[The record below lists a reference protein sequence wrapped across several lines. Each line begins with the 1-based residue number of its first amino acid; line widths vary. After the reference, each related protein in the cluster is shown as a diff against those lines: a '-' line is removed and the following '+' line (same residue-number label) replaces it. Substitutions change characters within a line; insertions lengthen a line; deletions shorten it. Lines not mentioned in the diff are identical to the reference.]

1 MASIIMSAP
10 LVVPAVARHTATVI
24 FVHGLGDEGAGWI
37 DLAENWRRRS
47 KFSETKFIFPNA
59 PVIPITVVCCHAALR
74 YDATALTGRQNG
86 GMRMPGWY
94 DIVRRNGVRSASHT
108 TSTAD
113 NLPLDRL

>member
-1 MASIIMSAP
+1 MASIVMSAP

-59 PVIPITVVCCHAALR
+59 PVIPITVVG
-74 YDATALTGRQNG
+74 YDEAVQ
-86 GMRMPGWY
+86 
-94 DIVRRNGVRSASHT
+94 IEVSC
-108 TSTAD
+108 
-113 NLPLDRL
+113 

>member
-1 MASIIMSAP
+1 MASVIMSAP

-59 PVIPITVVCCHAALR
+59 PVIPITVVCCRPILGSV
-74 YDATALTGRQNG
+74 DATADFYVERWNAYAGL
-86 GMRMPGWY
+86 
-94 DIVRRNGVRSASHT
+94 V
-108 TSTAD
+108 
-113 NLPLDRL
+113 

>member
-1 MASIIMSAP
+1 MNPFRSLIIMASIIMSAP

-59 PVIPITVVCCHAALR
+59 PVIPITVVG
-74 YDATALTGRQNG
+74 YDQVEPT
-86 GMRMPGWY
+86 
-94 DIVRRNGVRSASHT
+94 
-108 TSTAD
+108 
-113 NLPLDRL
+113 